1 MPLLLFNVHAYALFT
16 NWKILILSFFF
27 LFYSTSVCKPKI
39 IASLQSSN
47 RHSATHTQIS
57 PDMVRMIKAI
67 LKTKSIFH
75 THKKSI

>member
-16 NWKILILSFFF
+16 NWKIPISFFF
-27 LFYSTSVCKPKI
+27 FYSTSVCKTKI

-47 RHSATHTQIS
+47 RHSATQTQIS

-75 THKKSI
+75 TQKEYIK